1 MSPPRATLN
10 PTGPAIGPQIGAEMD
25 STTLTL
31 LGLWLIPS
39 LGAVIL
45 GACLLRRDTRCL
57 DDREIRRRQAFV
69 NALEKRGDNP

>member
-1 MSPPRATLN
+1 
-10 PTGPAIGPQIGAEMD
+10 MD